1 MIHRW
6 QGFLLFQESAGPG
19 GDAHNGESSSSSSES
34 SSESDAEGPGAEE
47 APAPEATGPTEP
59 TPAAMPAVVAMPPAP
74 ADAAV
79 SAERPAEPK
88 RPAGPGMVDHVAC
101 VCFLMSQLYMFN
113 RMGLTFKQW
122 FFWYDICHCFRK
134 TLICD
139 TSPVAVILCCLQLW
153 KPSWGG
159 LYPTIL
165 QPITRLLIYNI
176 YLAGGYQADVTV
188 RAPYRSRPSLC
199 CPCKWAAW
207 KHRWFFGEQTGRSAA
222 ALGEVGG

>member
-34 SSESDAEGPGAEE
+34 SSDSDAEGPGAEE
-47 APAPEATGPTEP
+47 APAPEATGSTEP
-59 TPAAMPAVVAMPPAP
+59 TPAAMPAVVAMSPAP

-101 VCFLMSQLYMFN
+101 VCL
-113 RMGLTFKQW
+113 
-122 FFWYDICHCFRK
+122 FWCHNYICSIGWGWHSNSGSFDIICHCFRK

-153 KPSWGG
+153 QPS
-159 LYPTIL
+159 
-165 QPITRLLIYNI
+165 
-176 YLAGGYQADVTV
+176 
-188 RAPYRSRPSLC
+188 
-199 CPCKWAAW
+199 
-207 KHRWFFGEQTGRSAA
+207 
-222 ALGEVGG
+222 